1 MISRREVL
9 KDLEHVEKLVF
20 LYKEWNISGPYCLAE
35 NCAVR
40 YLKRSE
46 MWNVLISGASTH
58 SAIFS
63 RSPFRIRTIPAQ
75 NIMSYH
81 RKINNRQTCTCPAP
95 YLNSGYQFRMPYDTL
110 GEPYRTLQPVPS
122 PPKSATS
129 MSTPTPHWKHSWRRT
144 LISIFTIL
152 ILLLRRIRDIE
163 MNMSRRSRVNTRYRG
178 TLTRIDGKGWSL
190 TLSLWL

>member
-110 GEPYRTLQPVPS
+110 GEPYRTLQPVPPLPNLR
-122 PPKSATS
+122 PPCLRLRLTGNIPGGA
-129 MSTPTPHWKHSWRRT
+129 HSSQS
-144 LISIFTIL
+144 LPFSFSSSDESEIL
-152 ILLLRRIRDIE
+152 
-163 MNMSRRSRVNTRYRG
+163 
-178 TLTRIDGKGWSL
+178 K
-190 TLSLWL
+190 